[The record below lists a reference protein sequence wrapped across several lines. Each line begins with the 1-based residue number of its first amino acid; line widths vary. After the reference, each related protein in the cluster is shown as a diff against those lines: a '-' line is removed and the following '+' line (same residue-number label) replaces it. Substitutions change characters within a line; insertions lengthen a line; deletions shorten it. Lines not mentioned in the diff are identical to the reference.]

1 MANNTD
7 VGYLTPIRNIS
18 IYNFRNIDNLVFTP
32 GKRINIIYGD
42 NAKGKTNLVEAI
54 WLFTGEKSFRNVKES
69 QLIKLGQ
76 NESCLTLNFFAGQRQ
91 QTATIKFTPQKSI
104 FLNHCQVKTIFDFI
118 GSFSAIIFSPEDL
131 TLAKGGP
138 NKRRSFLD
146 VAISQIKPSYAKLL
160 LEYNKILSQRNAL
173 LKDLYRYPSL
183 ISTLDVWD
191 EVFAKISAKITLFR
205 FNYLKALTP
214 IMQEIYDEISGEK
227 EHLEL
232 EYVSRE
238 TTENFSSFEVAKKY
252 FTEKIL
258 NSRGADIKAGFS
270 LIGPHRDDFSIMID
284 QLNVKNFASQG
295 QQRSVVLALKLAEAQ
310 VLNKLA
316 NKNPVILLDDVLS
329 ELDVNRQ
336 QHILKFL
343 EGMQC
348 FITCCDK
355 NYFNNISSETSLFK
369 IDELIKFKS

>member
-1 MANNTD
+1 MVSNTG
-7 VGYLTPIRNIS
+7 VEYLTPIKNIS
-18 IYNFRNIDNLVFTP
+18 IYNFRNIENLVFNP
-32 GKRINIIYGD
+32 GERINIIYGD
-42 NAKGKTNLVEAI
+42 NAKGKTNLIEAI
-54 WLFTGEKSFRNVKES
+54 WMFTGEKSFRNVKES
-69 QLIKLGQ
+69 QLIRIGQ
-76 NESCLTLNFFAGQRQ
+76 NEACLKLNFFAGQRQ

-104 FLNHCQVKTIFDFI
+104 FLNHCHVKTIFDFI

-131 TLAKGGP
+131 TLVKGGP

-183 ISTLDVWD
+183 MSTLDVWD
-191 EVFAKISAKITLFR
+191 EVFAKISAKITLVR
-205 FNYLKALTP
+205 FNYLKAITP
-214 IMQEIYDEISGEK
+214 IMQEIYDEISGKK

-238 TTENFSSFEVAKKY
+238 TEENFSSFEVAQKY
-252 FTEKIL
+252 FIEKIF
-258 NSRGADIKAGFS
+258 SSKGADIKSGFS
-270 LIGPHRDDFSIMID
+270 LVGPHRDDFSVMINH
-284 QLNVKNFASQG
+284 LNVKNFASQG
-295 QQRSVVLALKLAEAQ
+295 QQRSVVLALKLAEAH
-310 VLNKLA
+310 VLSKLA

-336 QHILKFL
+336 KHILKFL
-343 EGMQC
+343 KGMQC

-355 NYFNNISSETSLFK
+355 NYFNNISSEASLFK
-369 IDELIKFKS
+369 VDELIKYKF

>member
-1 MANNTD
+1 MVSNTG
-7 VGYLTPIRNIS
+7 VEYLTPIKNIS
-18 IYNFRNIDNLVFTP
+18 IYNFRNIDNLVFNP
-32 GKRINIIYGD
+32 GERINIIYGD
-42 NAKGKTNLVEAI
+42 NAKGKTNLIEAI
-54 WLFTGEKSFRNVKES
+54 WMFTGEKSFRNVKES
-69 QLIKLGQ
+69 QLIRLGQ
-76 NESCLTLNFFAGQRQ
+76 NEACLKLNFFDGQRQ

-131 TLAKGGP
+131 TLVKGGP

-183 ISTLDVWD
+183 MSTLDVWD
-191 EVFAKISAKITLFR
+191 EVFAKISAKITLVR
-205 FNYLKALTP
+205 FNYLKAITP
-214 IMQEIYDEISGEK
+214 IMQEMYDEISEKK
-227 EHLEL
+227 EHLKL

-238 TTENFSSFEVAKKY
+238 TEENFSSFEVAQKY
-252 FTEKIL
+252 FIEKIF
-258 NSRGADIKAGFS
+258 SSKGADIKSGFS
-270 LIGPHRDDFSIMID
+270 LVGPHRDDFSVMIN

-336 QHILKFL
+336 KHILKFL
-343 EGMQC
+343 KGTQC

-355 NYFNNISSETSLFK
+355 NYFNNISSEASLFK
-369 IDELIKFKS
+369 VDELIKYKS